1 MKRTILDVL
10 GDPESWSTYRS
21 AAWNTPLLRG
31 ATIVS
36 AFEVDPDEL
45 RIAIEA
51 RGQMMQSTFS
61 IADRDVRHRVLEVL
75 QPGRKLAECLDHAV

>member
-1 MKRTILDVL
+1 MKRTIRDVL

-21 AAWNTPLLRG
+21 ATWDTPLLRG

-51 RGQMMQSTFS
+51 RGQMIQSTFS
-61 IADRDVRHRVLEVL
+61 IADRDVRHRLLEIL
-75 QPGRKLAECLDHAV
+75 QPGLKLTDCLDHAL